1 MTVFIEFLFILI
13 VSLIPK
19 ENQIENQLNYIIT
32 DFSQE
37 MKREAFL
44 YTILVFFVGIVAYTF
59 MDQIKKEPEVM
70 IWTKRIPYK
79 N

>member
-70 IWTKRIPYK
+70 IWTKRFPYK

>member
-44 YTILVFFVGIVAYTF
+44 YTILVFFVGIVA
-59 MDQIKKEPEVM
+59 
-70 IWTKRIPYK
+70 
-79 N
+79 